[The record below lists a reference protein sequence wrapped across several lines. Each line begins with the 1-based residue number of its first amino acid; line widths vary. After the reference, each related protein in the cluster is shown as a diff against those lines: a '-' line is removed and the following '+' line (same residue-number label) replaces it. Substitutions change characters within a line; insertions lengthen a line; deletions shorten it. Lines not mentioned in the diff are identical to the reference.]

1 MKLYL
6 IINILIIAV
15 PLLLSFESK
24 IRFYRKIIYYLQSIL
39 IVSSAFLIWDVIAT
53 ERGDWAFNK
62 LYLTGIY
69 FWGLPIEEILFFL
82 TVPYACIFIFKTVNL
97 YIKDKVLKIN
107 DYILWVKVLLLI
119 IIAIVNAER
128 NYTYTVLL
136 FSATS
141 ILLLRFL
148 DNDLL
153 SSRNFW
159 ITMLVTY
166 IPFLIVNYFLT
177 SIPIVTYNDNAFS
190 TYRFM
195 TIPVE
200 DFFYSFSM
208 ISMWIMFYNLS
219 EKNE

>member
-1 MKLYL
+1 
-6 IINILIIAV
+6 
-15 PLLLSFESK
+15 
-24 IRFYRKIIYYLQSIL
+24 
-39 IVSSAFLIWDVIAT
+39 VSSAFLIWDVIAT
-53 ERGDWAFNK
+53 ARGDWAFNK

-97 YIKDKVLKIN
+97 YLKDKVLKIN
-107 DYILWVKVLLLI
+107 DYILWLKVLLLI
-119 IIAIVNAER
+119 IIAVVNAER

-159 ITMLVTY
+159 ITMLITY
-166 IPFLIVNYFLT
+166 IPFLIDYKTL
-177 SIPIVTYNDNAFS
+177 S
-190 TYRFM
+190 TLKSLKMNRK
-195 TIPVE
+195 
-200 DFFYSFSM
+200 
-208 ISMWIMFYNLS
+208 NLQRELS
-219 EKNE
+219 

>member
-53 ERGDWAFNK
+53 ARGDWAFNK

-97 YIKDKVLKIN
+97 YLKDKVLKIN
-107 DYILWVKVLLLI
+107 DYILWLKVLLLI
-119 IIAIVNAER
+119 IIAVVNAER

-195 TIPVE
+195 TIPFE

>member
-97 YIKDKVLKIN
+97 YLKDKVLKIN

-159 ITMLVTY
+159 ITMLITY